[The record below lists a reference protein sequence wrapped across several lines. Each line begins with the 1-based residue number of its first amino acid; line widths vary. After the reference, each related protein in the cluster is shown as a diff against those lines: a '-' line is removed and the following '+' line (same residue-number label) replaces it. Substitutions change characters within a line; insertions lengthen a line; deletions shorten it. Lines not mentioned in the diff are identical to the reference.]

1 MRRLG
6 FIAAAIVVSVSSA
19 VYAQA
24 WSEYINRAEF
34 FTVNFPGDPKV
45 TEIPYKTAKGTNL
58 KAKVFTATAPQGSIT
73 AGRYAMTVVDYS
85 PAPGEL
91 ATSVEEAAKT
101 FRAKGMVTYDESG
114 QVDRIKSQRQ
124 TVETPNMTY
133 LMTEILAHGTRLYI
147 VEAETA
153 MNVPPPAQFQAS
165 VQILDEKGDRVRYEQ
180 DGKTR
185 VSPNQ

>member
-1 MRRLG
+1 MRFG
-6 FIAAAIVVSVSSA
+6 FMAAAVAVCLSSA

-24 WSEYINRAEF
+24 WSEYLNREEF

-45 TEIPYKTAKGTNL
+45 TEVAYKTGKGTAL
-58 KAKVFTATAPQGSIT
+58 KAKVFTATAPAGSIT

-85 PAPGEL
+85 SAQGEL
-91 ATSVEEAAKT
+91 STAVADAAKLY
-101 FRAKGMVTYDESG
+101 RAKGTPTYDEPG
-114 QVDRIKSQRQ
+114 NVDRIKTQRQ
-124 TVETPNMTY
+124 TVETPKMTY

-165 VQILDEKGDRVRYEQ
+165 VQILDEKGERIRYENDGVTRVR
-180 DGKTR
+180 R
-185 VSPNQ
+185 

>member
-1 MRRLG
+1 MRRAG
-6 FIAAAIVVSVSSA
+6 FIAAVLAACVSSA

-24 WSEYINRAEF
+24 WSEYENRQEF

-45 TEIPYKTAKGTNL
+45 SEIPYNTAKGTAL
-58 KAKVFTATAPQGSIT
+58 KAKVFTATAPEGSIT

-85 PAPGEL
+85 SAPGEL
-91 ATSVEEAAKT
+91 ATAIDEAAKT
-101 FRAKGMVTYDESG
+101 YRAKGEPKYDEPG
-114 QVDRIKSQRQ
+114 NVDRIKTQRQ

-133 LMTEILAHGTRLYI
+133 LMTEILVHGTRLYI

-165 VQILDEKGDRVRYEQ
+165 VQILDEKGDRIRYEN
-180 DGKTR
+180 DGVTR
-185 VSPNQ
+185 VRR

>member
-1 MRRLG
+1 MHRLS
-6 FIAAAIVVSVSSA
+6 FFAVAVVACSSSA

-24 WSEYINRAEF
+24 WSEYVNREEF

-45 TEIPYKTAKGTNL
+45 SEIPYKTEKGTNL
-58 KAKVFTATAPQGSIT
+58 KAKVFTASAPEGSIT

-85 PAPGEL
+85 SAPGEL
-91 ATSVEEAAKT
+91 STAIEEASKT
-101 FRAKGMVTYDESG
+101 YRAKGMVTYDERG
-114 QVDRIKSQRQ
+114 NVDRIRSQRQ

-147 VEAETA
+147 VEAETG

-165 VQILDEKGDRVRYEQ
+165 VQILDEKGDRIRYEN

-185 VSPNQ
+185 VRN